1 MSEDCKKHISYSA
14 IKMFTECPNRYKLK
28 YIDGFSTYEGNVYTV
43 FGTSV
48 HKAIELKMLDD
59 KTDIISVFKQTF
71 FDEYAKLSNKSE
83 EEYNLFSDQGVEL
96 IPLFLPEL
104 KKHFGNFEVV
114 AAEQELLS
122 DLEVSKNF
130 YFKGFVDLILKD
142 ETGKYHILDMKTCS
156 WGWDAKKKSDAMLNY
171 QLAFYKNF
179 FAKMKGIPLTDIETH
194 FVLLK
199 RTAKNNKVE
208 VLDVT
213 CTQRRITNAFKVL
226 DNCIIN
232 VERGN
237 FPKNKLSCEYCQY
250 YKKECK

>member
-1 MSEDCKKHISYSA
+1 MENEVKNISYSA
-14 IKMFTECPNRYKLK
+14 IKTFSECPYRYKLR
-28 YIDGFSTYEGNVYTV
+28 YVDGFKNIESNKFLI
-43 FGTSV
+43 FGTAL
-48 HKAIELKMLDD
+48 HEACELKIQDETVDEVMIFENKFKEEIEKLPEKDSDLD
-59 KTDIISVFKQTF
+59 SF
-71 FDEYAKLSNKSE
+71 L
-83 EEYNLFSDQGVEL
+83 DQGKIL
-96 IPLFLPEL
+96 APIILPEL
-104 KKHFGNFEVV
+104 KKHFGNFKLV
-114 AAEQELLS
+114 AAEQELTS
-122 DLEVSKNF
+122 ELEVSKNF
-130 YFKGFVDLILKD
+130 KFIGYVDLIIQTED
-142 ETGKYHILDMKTCS
+142 GKYHIIDYKTCS

-179 FAKMKGIPLTDIETH
+179 FAKMKGVPLTDIETH

-213 CTQRRITNAFKVL
+213 CTQRRITNAFKIL